1 MVGRIRRRQPKMTW
15 RRHVVKQAEENGL
28 KKEDMD
34 RPKWSDAVNK
44 LSRIT
49 M

>member
-1 MVGRIRRRQPKMTW
+1 MVGRIGRPQPKMIW
-15 RRHVVKQAEENGL
+15 KLVVKQVEENKL

-34 RPKWSDAVNK
+34 RPNWRDAVNK

-49 M
+49 T